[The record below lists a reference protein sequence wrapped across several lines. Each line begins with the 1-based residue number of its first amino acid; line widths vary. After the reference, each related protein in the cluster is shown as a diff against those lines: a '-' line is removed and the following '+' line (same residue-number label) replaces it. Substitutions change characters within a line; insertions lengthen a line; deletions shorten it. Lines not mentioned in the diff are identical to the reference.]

1 MSSAYELI
9 LELVG
14 KSRKSLRKMLNN
26 KGPITDPYAR
36 PYEEIANWSRHH
48 QSLRSEINL
57 LSSLLEILYCSVI
70 GHIL

>member
-26 KGPITDPYAR
+26 KGLITDP
-36 PYEEIANWSRHH
+36 
-48 QSLRSEINL
+48 
-57 LSSLLEILYCSVI
+57 
-70 GHIL
+70 